1 MIAALQGRLA
11 ELEETLEAIRSRSV
25 DALVVNEEVGDSI
38 FILSGAE
45 DSYRVLVEEMNEGAA
60 TVALDGTILY
70 CNGSFGEIIGLP
82 TARIVGSPIHA
93 YVDPRDRMVMEALLE
108 KGAAEKSKD
117 EIRLATARDDTIPV
131 YASVSKACID
141 GIPLLCVVLT
151 DLTEQKHTE
160 AFLASQRLAASI
172 LEQAAEA
179 TIMCD
184 ADGRV
189 VRANTQAYRL
199 AGRNPLYLPFDEAF
213 PLASSGRDRGFSLR
227 AVRAGETVRGL
238 EAALSNARG
247 DAIDV
252 LVSANRVNDGKGRS
266 LGCAVTLMD
275 VTEKRSAERQLQ
287 QTQAQLQASAEIA
300 QLGFW
305 ERDLETDRM
314 HVSVQ
319 CKQHIGYA
327 EDELNGEFSDFI
339 RLLHPEERQSV
350 IDAMDQYIEAP
361 SPARELEFRLR
372 HKNGSDRWILCRLSL
387 AEESGGQRKLRGVHL
402 DITRSRRTEEE
413 LRLAA
418 RALESAG
425 EGVMISQG
433 GRILSVNRAFT
444 AITGYPAE
452 EVIGR
457 KYDMLY
463 AETPRPEQL
472 EAQRAALRSTGAWQ
486 GEISARRRSGEVYLA
501 WASLSVVADS
511 GGRHYVAVFSDISL
525 NRAVEERLHYLAH
538 HDSLTGL
545 PNRAL
550 FQERLQDMVVRAQRH
565 NSRFAV
571 LCIDLDHFKPI
582 NDALGHEVGDQVLQ
596 GVAQRLSCC
605 LRKSDTVARLGG
617 DEFMVLLD
625 ELHDVDEAGWMAQNM
640 VELLAEPFNLAGQRL
655 RLSASIGIACYPLD
669 GKSAD
674 MLRRHADQAMYI
686 AKGQGKNAYSF
697 FSGGMSQQAR
707 ERLFLTNS
715 LRGAVERDE
724 LVLNYQPRI
733 CMQSGTVVGA
743 EALVRWQSPE
753 HGLILPTRFIG
764 LAEETG
770 MIEPIG
776 EWVLKTACRQM
787 AQWQARYGRPGFISV
802 NLSPRQFN
810 QKKLADRIAALI
822 EETGLEP
829 TMLELEITES
839 MVMGDPEKA
848 QETLSRLARL
858 GVRVSLDDFG
868 TGYSSLSH
876 LRQFPL
882 QHLKIDKSFI
892 SDLPGD
898 ADAEAVTRA
907 ILGLASSLRLGC
919 TAEGVE
925 TPAQRDFLAQEG
937 CEAWQ
942 GYLFSKPVLPE
953 ALAEMLWN

>member
-1 MIAALQGRLA
+1 VIAALEGRLA

-45 DSYRVLVEEMNEGAA
+45 HSYRVLVEEMNEGAA

-70 CNGSFGEIIGLP
+70 CNRSFGEIIGLP

-93 YVDPRDRMVMEALLE
+93 YVDVRDRMVMEALLE

-131 YASVSKACID
+131 YTSVSKACID

-179 TIMCD
+179 TVMCD
-184 ADGRV
+184 AAGRI

-199 AGRNPLYLPFDEAF
+199 AGRNPLYLPFAKAF
-213 PLASSGRDRGFSLR
+213 PLAPNGRDASFSLQ
-227 AVRAGETVRGL
+227 AIRAGETVRGL
-238 EAALSNARG
+238 EAGLRNAYG
-247 DAIDV
+247 DAVDV
-252 LVSANRVNDGKGRS
+252 LVSANRVNDGKGRP

-287 QTQAQLQASAEIA
+287 QTRAQLQASAEIA

-327 EDELNGEFSDFI
+327 EDELNGGFSDFI
-339 RLLHPEERQSV
+339 HLLHPEDRQTVLAAMER
-350 IDAMDQYIEAP
+350 YIAAP

-372 HKNGSDRWILCRLSL
+372 HKNGSDRWMMCRLSL
-387 AEESGGQRKLRGVHL
+387 AEESGGRRKLRGVHL
-402 DITRSRRTEEE
+402 DITGRRRTEEK

-425 EGVMISQG
+425 EGVTISQG

-444 AITGYPAE
+444 AITGYAAE

-463 AETPRPEQL
+463 ADALAPEQL
-472 EAQRAALRSTGAWQ
+472 EAQRAALRNSGAWQ
-486 GEISARRRSGEVYLA
+486 GEISGRRRSGEVYLA
-501 WASLSVVADS
+501 WVSLSRVAD
-511 GGRHYVAVFSDISL
+511 GGGHYVAVFSDISL
-525 NRAVEERLHYLAH
+525 NRAVEERLHHLAH

-545 PNRAL
+545 PNRVL
-550 FQERLQDMVVRAQRH
+550 LQERLQDMVLRAQRH
-565 NSRFAV
+565 NSRLAV

-596 GVAQRLSCC
+596 GVAQRLTCC

-625 ELHDVDEAGWMAQNM
+625 ELRDVDEAGWMAQNI

-674 MLRRHADQAMYI
+674 VLRRHADQAMYI
-686 AKGQGKNAYSF
+686 AKGQGKNAYSY
-697 FSGGMSQQAR
+697 FSGGMSQQAK

-733 CMQSGTVVGA
+733 CMQSGTVIGA

-753 HGLILPTRFIG
+753 HGLILPNRFIG

-787 AQWQARYGRPGFISV
+787 ARWQARYGKPGFISV

-822 EETGLEP
+822 DETGLAP
-829 TMLELEITES
+829 AMLELEITES

-848 QETLSRLARL
+848 QETLSRLAHL
-858 GVRVSLDDFG
+858 GVRLSLDDFG

-892 SDLPGD
+892 SDLPGN

-942 GYLFSKPVLPE
+942 GYLFSEPVLPE
-953 ALAEMLWN
+953 AFAKMLWN